1 MDLLVSPGMWQIG
14 MNGLTGVNWG
24 ALIPML
30 QGVDH
35 HDRAA
40 GVTRQAEAMVLR
52 AYRLKAKASS
62 QTSRDLERIR
72 KTDPKAANL
81 KNYDLI
87 DLDNEVYANG

>member
-1 MDLLVSPGMWQIG
+1 MWHIG

-40 GVTRQAEAMVLR
+40 GLIRQAEAMVLR
-52 AYRLKAKASS
+52 AYRQKGTASS
-62 QTSRDLERIR
+62 QSSRDLERIR
-72 KTDPKAANL
+72 RTDPKAANL